1 MFKVNSRSIRRCSGV
16 FIVSFE
22 YIKHVFLKFFLLFLN
37 MEMTDRM
44 LYCLDLNLSTSYFRV
59 GSRNPVLF
67 KTKLFVTSLS
77 NSFQPIC
84 IFCLK
89 ELHLRCFIGL
99 ELNIV
104 TSRKIAKS
112 IGVTPMFGLNL
123 GKILVGHPHHQ
134 VEPFENM
141 ENSSS

>member
-1 MFKVNSRSIRRCSGV
+1 
-16 FIVSFE
+16 
-22 YIKHVFLKFFLLFLN
+22 

-77 NSFQPIC
+77 NSFQPLC
-84 IFCLK
+84 IFCQK

-104 TSRKIAKS
+104 TSRKIVKN
-112 IGVTPMFGLNL
+112 IGVTPMFRWNL
-123 GKILVGHPHHQ
+123 GKILVGHPHDQ
-134 VEPFENM
+134 VEPWENM
-141 ENSSS
+141 KTHLPRCLKIQFPEGFHVKFVAFNVNRTK

>member
-1 MFKVNSRSIRRCSGV
+1 MFKVNSRSIRCCSGV
-16 FIVSFE
+16 FIVNFE
-22 YIKHVFLKFFLLFLN
+22 YIRHVFLKFFLLFLN
-37 MEMTDRM
+37 MEMTDGM

-59 GSRNPVLF
+59 GSRSPVLF

-77 NSFQPIC
+77 NRFQPLC
-84 IFCLK
+84 IFCHK
-89 ELHLRCFIGL
+89 ELYLRCFIGL

-104 TSRKIAKS
+104 TSRKIAKN

-141 ENSSS
+141 KNSSS